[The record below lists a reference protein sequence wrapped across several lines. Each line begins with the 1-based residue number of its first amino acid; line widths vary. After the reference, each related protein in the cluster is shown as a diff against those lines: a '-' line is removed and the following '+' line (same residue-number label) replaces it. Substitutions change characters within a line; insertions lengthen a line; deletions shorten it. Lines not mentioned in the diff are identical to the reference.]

1 MDLRLKRAEKKKARG
16 ELEFLLPVIRA
27 DDGYRR
33 VHPVGI
39 ALSMRDVLLNHLMVG
54 LRVNLLLMWTARFF
68 EKKLEEIFVSPFPLF
83 VVQTHK
89 SHITHFFYLSTYCPF
104 PPFVFLERGPSD
116 LFALPQLFPHS
127 LI

>member
-1 MDLRLKRAEKKKARG
+1 MKRAEKKKARG

-54 LRVNLLLMWTARFF
+54 LGVNLLLMWTARFF
-68 EKKLEEIFVSPFPLF
+68 EKNSKKSSFLPSPSSLYKHTNHTSP
-83 VVQTHK
+83 T
-89 SHITHFFYLSTYCPF
+89 FF
-104 PPFVFLERGPSD
+104 
-116 LFALPQLFPHS
+116 
-127 LI
+127 I